1 MNPLK
6 KARGKAKL
14 TVRQLAKKSGVNVN
28 TISYLENYLQQARTA
43 TIAKLA
49 EALNVP
55 FEDLESLADQEIRK
69 PESPNLIAA

>member
-14 TVRQLAKKSGVNVN
+14 TVRELAKLSGVNVN
-28 TISYLENYLQQARTA
+28 TISYLENYLQQARPA
-43 TIAKLA
+43 TISKLA
-49 EALNVP
+49 DALKVP

-69 PESPNLIAA
+69 PESPNSIAA